1 MPDRRVVQPWATLFL
16 DCFSRAIIGFA
27 ITETPSRESI
37 LAAMRAAI
45 MVEPPFGPMGGVP
58 LAIRVDR
65 GRDFLAA
72 AIRVAA
78 AALVIDVR
86 AAAAY
91 APQQKGA
98 IERVNESVEQLLL
111 SDLPGFL
118 HGAKDRTG
126 RPVGRDAPILPVQAF
141 VELFARFVR
150 WYHEERPHEGLNGR
164 TPLEVWQSDPTP
176 LRTVPASRLRHL
188 LLVGE
193 VRTVTTKGVQLDGRR
208 YNAAELTGYV
218 GETVEVRYM
227 PHHDDEVEVFLKDR
241 HLCTARLV
249 SRMSPGDVRR
259 LLERRA
265 EEAKWLRQVTRAAER
280 KRRVV
285 YAAMTEPAPAVAA
298 SRVTEGA
305 AVELTAYSDQD
316 QRRLASRSLV
326 DHGPIPT
333 RMVRPL
339 DGGAR

>member
-1 MPDRRVVQPWATLFL
+1 MPDRRVVRPWATLFL
-16 DCFSRAIIGFA
+16 DCFSRAIVGFA

-37 LAAMRAAI
+37 FAAMRAAI
-45 MVEPPFGPMGGVP
+45 MVEPPFGPMGGIP

-65 GRDFLAA
+65 GRDFLAE

-86 AAAAY
+86 PAAAY

-98 IERVNESVEQLLL
+98 IERVNETVEQLLL
-111 SDLPGFL
+111 SELPGFL
-118 HGAKDRTG
+118 HGAKDRAG
-126 RPVGRDAPILPVQAF
+126 KVVGRDAPILPLQAF
-141 VELFARFVR
+141 VEVFARFVR

-164 TPLEVWQSDPTP
+164 TPMDAWQSDPTP

-193 VRTVTTKGVQLDGRR
+193 ERTVTSKGVQLKGRR

-218 GETVEVRYM
+218 GSTVEVRYM
-227 PHHDDEVEVFLKDR
+227 PHHDEEVEVFVKGH
-241 HLCTARLV
+241 HLCTARLTSTM
-249 SRMSPGDVRR
+249 SRSDVRR

-285 YAAMTEPAPAVAA
+285 YAAMTEPAPAVVA
-298 SRVTEGA
+298 SRITDGA

-316 QRRLASRSLV
+316 QQRLASRSLV
-326 DHGPIPT
+326 DHGVIPA
-333 RMVRPL
+333 RLVRPL